1 MTGPVLET
9 PPKQQDIAP
18 KILVER
24 KGARV
29 SFVLNRPRVLNA
41 FDDDMRKILTGEIP
55 RIARNA
61 DIYAVV
67 LSSSSSR
74 AFCAGGDVRAL
85 VAEAIATPAPGPQDV
100 LVRVR
105 AAGIC
110 HSDAHYRAGVA
121 PTRLPCTLGHEVAG
135 VVEACGGLVGDF
147 KADDRVCLNYL
158 VTCGECDYCRTGMEQ
173 FCVHGEM
180 IGKHRDG
187 GFAELI
193 CVPARGVLRLPDAI
207 PFEHGAVLMC
217 SSATAL
223 HALNKAR
230 VVRGDTVAVFG
241 VGGLGVSAIQLAR
254 LRGASAVFAVDIHPR
269 KLELARRF
277 GATAVDARASDP
289 VAEIRRLT
297 DGRGVDA
304 ALELIGLP
312 LTMAQAVRSLAIH
325 GRAALAGLT
334 DLQVSFSPY
343 HDLLNREAEIIGVSD
358 HLASEIGELMQFIAR
373 GELDLRGAITRVV
386 PLEAAAINGVLD
398 GLEAFRD
405 EVRCVIVP

>member
-1 MTGPVLET
+1 MKAIRLH
-9 PPKQQDIAP
+9 A
-18 KILVER
+18 
-24 KGARV
+24 
-29 SFVLNRPRVLNA
+29 
-41 FDDDMRKILTGEIP
+41 
-55 RIARNA
+55 
-61 DIYAVV
+61 
-67 LSSSSSR
+67 
-74 AFCAGGDVRAL
+74 AGQAL
-85 VAEAIATPAPGPQDV
+85 VAESIATPTPGPLDV

-110 HSDAHYRAGVA
+110 HSDAHYRAGIA

-135 VVEACGGLVGDF
+135 VVEACGGLVTDF
-147 KADDRVCLNYL
+147 AVGDRVGLNYL
-158 VTCGECDYCRTGMEQ
+158 VTCGECAFCRAGNEQ
-173 FCVHGEM
+173 FCTHGEM

-187 GFAELI
+187 GFAEFI

-230 VVRGDTVAVFG
+230 VVPGDTVAVFG

-254 LRGASAVFAVDIHPR
+254 VRGARAVFAVDIHPR
-269 KLELARRF
+269 KLELAQRF
-277 GATAVDARASDP
+277 GATAVDARAGDP

-334 DLQVSFSPY
+334 GGQVSFSPY

-358 HLASEIGELMQFIAR
+358 HLAAELHQLIGFVER
-373 GELDLRGAITRVV
+373 GELDLSAVVTQTV
-386 PLEAAAINGVLD
+386 PLDAAAINRVLD
-398 GLEAFRD
+398 GLEAFGGD
-405 EVRCVIVP
+405 VRAVVTPA